1 MMHWGPGAGGRRSE
15 PTTEEIL
22 ADPIV
27 RALMLADKV
36 DPEALEEML
45 RFVAARLRDGTGAP
59 RAGAAT
65 SSAC

>member
-1 MMHWGPGAGGRRSE
+1 MMHWSPDLGERRSE

-27 RALMLADKV
+27 YALMLADKV

-45 RFVAARLRDGTGAP
+45 RIVAARLRDGAGAP
-59 RAGAAT
+59 GVGAAT

>member
-1 MMHWGPGAGGRRSE
+1 MMHWSPAAGEWRSE

-27 RALMLADKV
+27 RALMQADKV

-45 RFVAARLRDGTGAP
+45 RFVATKLRDGTGAP
-59 RAGAAT
+59 RASAAT